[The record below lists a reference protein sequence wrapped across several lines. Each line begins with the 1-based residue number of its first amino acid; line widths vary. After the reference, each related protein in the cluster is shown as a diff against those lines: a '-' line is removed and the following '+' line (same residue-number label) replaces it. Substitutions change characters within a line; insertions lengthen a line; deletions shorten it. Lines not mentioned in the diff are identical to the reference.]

1 MCWLLL
7 ILYACHLLLHAS
19 WTTQSNYYPRYPK
32 HIKEF
37 EARDA
42 SRRVALNLPNV
53 SYPIYPASVYQP
65 YSFYLPDS
73 YRIDQFYSANWN
85 RYPGG
90 IYSSGGMADGD
101 KSHNNKWAPWIFCC
115 WEDLLFFRYIF
126 ISNGAVERVVKEK
139 VVTMLMTRCAGCC
152 ILDRRHTCE
161 TADQN
166 LGHPSHTQQARTL
179 QVNLVATFFSAV
191 FKLCCCQH
199 RHMGMG
205 AIPRAWDIH
214 WRLHSPSHCYSHIV
228 ARHPWAGQEEGV
240 WDACSICE

>member
-1 MCWLLL
+1 MQKSTTLASSFSTRCLLIPCWLHWEICSTTVSSVTPCCRSIVLSPIHFLL
-7 ILYACHLLLHAS
+7 CQISAVLWKSSPRCDNFGTPSSFICLVISRNVPVAAHPYACHLLLHAS

-139 VVTMLMTRCAGCC
+139 DWNMQNQVMARSLMW
-152 ILDRRHTCE
+152 
-161 TADQN
+161 
-166 LGHPSHTQQARTL
+166 S
-179 QVNLVATFFSAV
+179 
-191 FKLCCCQH
+191 LC
-199 RHMGMG
+199 
-205 AIPRAWDIH
+205 
-214 WRLHSPSHCYSHIV
+214 
-228 ARHPWAGQEEGV
+228 
-240 WDACSICE
+240 